1 MKYGSKSKILLA
13 AIVCATVAVTS
24 FAQTGEVYSLNVVG
38 FQKVSALASG
48 GLVLSSTPF
57 DRDAANLDNVLG
69 TNGIPGATAAT
80 ADNCLMYNKYTQSYL
95 IYWLFSHT
103 NPSLNRHWRSASG
116 LATNVD
122 LLPGQG
128 FWYRNRAS
136 SDATLVM
143 AGDVVD
149 VGAVTNLIV
158 PGLQMMSYPFSTSI
172 RMTELTLTNGAPG
185 ATATTADNIMMYVP
199 TNQSFNIYWLFSHT
213 NPALNRKWRSAS
225 GLATNVFVQPGQG
238 FWYRSRLA
246 TSNLWVEAKP
256 YTL

>member
-1 MKYGSKSKILLA
+1 MKYGSKLKVLLT
-13 AIVCATVAVTS
+13 AIVCATVASTS

-57 DRDAANLDNVLG
+57 DRDTANLDNVLG
-69 TNGIPGATAAT
+69 TNGIAGATLGA
-80 ADNCLMYNKYTQSYL
+80 ADNCLMYDKYTQSYL
-95 IYWLFSHT
+95 QYWLFSHT
-103 NPSLNRHWRSASG
+103 NPTLNRHWRGTAG
-116 LATNVD
+116 LSTNVY

-136 SDATLVM
+136 SDMTLVM

-149 VGAVTNLIV
+149 VGAVTNLLV
-158 PGLQMMSYPFSTSI
+158 PGLQMLSYPFSTSI
-172 RMTELTLTNGAPG
+172 RMTDMTLTNGVAG
-185 ATATTADNIMMYVP
+185 ATLGGADNIMMYVA
-199 TNQSFNIYWLFSHT
+199 TNQSFNQYWLFSHT
-213 NPALNRKWRSAS
+213 NPTLNRKWRSAA

-238 FWYRSRLA
+238 FWYRSRLT
-246 TSNLWVEAKP
+246 TSNLWVEVKP

>member
-69 TNGIPGATAAT
+69 TNGIAAST
-80 ADNCLMYNKYTQSYL
+80 LGLADNCLMYDKYTQSYL

-103 NPSLNRHWRSASG
+103 NPSLNR
-116 LATNVD
+116 
-122 LLPGQG
+122 
-128 FWYRNRAS
+128 
-136 SDATLVM
+136 
-143 AGDVVD
+143 
-149 VGAVTNLIV
+149 
-158 PGLQMMSYPFSTSI
+158 
-172 RMTELTLTNGAPG
+172 
-185 ATATTADNIMMYVP
+185 
-199 TNQSFNIYWLFSHT
+199 
-213 NPALNRKWRSAS
+213 KWRSSS
-225 GLATNVFVQPGQG
+225 GLATNVFIQPGQG
-238 FWYRSRLA
+238 FWYRSRLSS
-246 TSNLWVEAKP
+246 SNLWVEAKP